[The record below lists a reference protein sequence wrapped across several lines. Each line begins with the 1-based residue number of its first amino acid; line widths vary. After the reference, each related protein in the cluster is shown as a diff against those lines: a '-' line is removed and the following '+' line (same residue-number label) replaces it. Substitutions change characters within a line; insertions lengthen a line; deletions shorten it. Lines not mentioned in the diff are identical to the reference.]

1 MKLFENLK
9 RNNALRR
16 EQKENERKLKHARSR
31 ATLSAKKNGKVALC
45 LSGGGA
51 RGFAHV
57 GAIQAL
63 MEENIHFD
71 LVAGTSAGAL
81 VGSLYAGGIKP
92 KEIMNYAQNLDLKD
106 VKSGFILK
114 PDSAENIAKL
124 VSHFLGNKTFEQLDK
139 PFYAVATD
147 LVTARQVV
155 LDSGNVATAVS
166 ASCAVP
172 LAFKPV
178 VMGEAHLVDGGL
190 LNNIPADVCRMMGA
204 DYVITVDVNPGRGE
218 GTNELGI
225 VEVLK
230 ATFSIMGANASL
242 TGLMNSDVVIS
253 ADTSGYSSMKKTG
266 YREMYELGYKS
277 AKSKCEE
284 IINLIYK

>member
-124 VSHFLGNKTFEQLDK
+124 SGDSLARLLGEISPKINTR
-139 PFYAVATD
+139 T
-147 LVTARQVV
+147 
-155 LDSGNVATAVS
+155 
-166 ASCAVP
+166 
-172 LAFKPV
+172 
-178 VMGEAHLVDGGL
+178 
-190 LNNIPADVCRMMGA
+190 
-204 DYVITVDVNPGRGE
+204 VITM
-218 GTNELGI
+218 
-225 VEVLK
+225 VERV
-230 ATFSIMGANASL
+230 TP
-242 TGLMNSDVVIS
+242 
-253 ADTSGYSSMKKTG
+253 
-266 YREMYELGYKS
+266 
-277 AKSKCEE
+277 
-284 IINLIYK
+284 

>member
-124 VSHFLGNKTFEQLDK
+124 VSHFLGEKTFDQLDK

-266 YREMYELGYKS
+266 FREMYELGYKS

>member
-204 DYVITVDVNPGRGE
+204 DYVIAVDVNPGRGE

-266 YREMYELGYKS
+266 FREMYELGYKS

>member
-1 MKLFENLK
+1 MKWLETIK
-9 RNNALRR
+9 RNNSLRR
-16 EQKENERKLKHARSR
+16 EQKENERKMKHARSR
-31 ATLSAKKNGKVALC
+31 ATLSAKKKGKVALC

-71 LVAGTSAGAL
+71 IVAGTSAGAL
-81 VGSLYAGGIKP
+81 VGSLYAGGISP
-92 KEIMNYAQNLDLKD
+92 KAIMDYAQNLDLKD

-114 PDSAENIAKL
+114 PDNAENIAKL
-124 VSHFLGNKTFEQLDK
+124 VSHFLGNKTFDQLDI

-147 LVTARQVV
+147 LVTARQII
-155 LDSGNVATAVS
+155 LDSGIVSTAVS

-178 VMGEAHLVDGGL
+178 VMGEMHLVDGGL

-225 VEVLK
+225 VDVLK
-230 ATFSIMGANASL
+230 ATFSIMGANASFS
-242 TGLMNSDVVIS
+242 GLMNSDIVIS
-253 ADTSGYSSMKKTG
+253 ADTTGYSSMKKTG
-266 YREMYELGYKS
+266 YREMYTLGYNS

-284 IINLIYK
+284 IIDLIYR

>member
-124 VSHFLGNKTFEQLDK
+124 VANFLGEKTFDQLDK

-230 ATFSIMGANASL
+230 ATFSIMGANASV

>member
-124 VSHFLGNKTFEQLDK
+124 VSNFLGEKTFDQLDK

-230 ATFSIMGANASL
+230 ATFSIMGVNASV

>member
-124 VSHFLGNKTFEQLDK
+124 VSNFLGEKTFDQLDK